1 MMQWFAVSTY
11 SSQELAVK
19 KRIEQMVEREGLQEK
34 IGQVLVPQQE
44 YVKVKDGKRKTVKM
58 NLFPS
63 YIIIE
68 LELDNNTQ
76 YMVQSIQGVV
86 KFIGE
91 GNDPHPLR
99 KSEVERLL
107 GVVNNEDAQPKIE
120 VPYVN
125 GDSVRIK
132 EGPFKD
138 FIGTVDE
145 VNSEKRKLKAM
156 VSVFGRSTPVELG
169 FNQVEAVTASE

>member
-44 YVKVKDGKRKTVKM
+44 YITVKDGKRKTVKA

-68 LELDNNTQ
+68 MELDSNSQ

-107 GVVNNEDAQPKIE
+107 GVVNAEDALPKIE
-120 VPYVN
+120 IPYVN

-138 FIGTVDE
+138 FIGTVEE
-145 VNSEKRKLKAM
+145 VNTEKRKLKAM

-169 FNQVEAVTASE
+169 FTQVEAVSASE

>member
-19 KRIEQMVEREGLQEK
+19 KRIEQMVEREGLQDK

-44 YVKVKDGKRKTVKM
+44 YVKVKDGKRKTIKS

-68 LELDNNTQ
+68 LELNTNTQ

-91 GNDPHPLR
+91 GNEPHPLR

-107 GVVNNEDAQPKIE
+107 GVVNNEEAMPKIE

-138 FIGTVDE
+138 FIGTVEE
-145 VNSEKRKLKAM
+145 VNTEKRKLKAM

-169 FNQVEAVTASE
+169 FTQVEAVSASE

>member
-1 MMQWFAVSTY
+1 MKQWFAVSTY

-44 YVKVKDGKRKTVKM
+44 YVKVKDGKRKTVKT

-68 LELDNNTQ
+68 LELDTHTQ

-91 GNDPHPLR
+91 GNEPHPLR
-99 KSEVERLL
+99 KTEVERLL
-107 GVVNNEDAQPKIE
+107 GVVNNEEAMPKIE

-138 FIGTVDE
+138 FIGTVEE
-145 VNSEKRKLKAM
+145 VNTEKRKLKAM

-169 FNQVEAVTASE
+169 FTQVEAVSASE

>member
-1 MMQWFAVSTY
+1 MKQWFVVNTY

-19 KRIEQMVEREGLQEK
+19 KRIEQMIEREGLQEK
-34 IGQVLVPQQE
+34 FGQVLVPQQE
-44 YVKVKDGKRKTVKM
+44 YVKVKDGKRKTVKT

-63 YIIIE
+63 YLIIE
-68 LELDNNTQ
+68 MELDTHTQ
-76 YMVQSIQGVV
+76 YLVQSIQGVT
-86 KFIGE
+86 KFVGE
-91 GNDPHPLR
+91 GNEPHPLR
-99 KSEVERLL
+99 RTEVERLL
-107 GVVNNEDAQPKIE
+107 GVVNAEEAQPKIE

-125 GDSVRIK
+125 GDQVRIK

-138 FIGTVDE
+138 FIGAVEE
-145 VNSEKRKLKAM
+145 VNTEKRKLKAM

>member
-1 MMQWFAVSTY
+1 MQWFAVSTY

-19 KRIEQMVEREGLQEK
+19 KRIEQMVEREGLQDK

-44 YVKVKDGKRKTVKM
+44 YVKVKDGKRKTVKA

-68 LELDNNTQ
+68 LELDTNTQ

-99 KSEVERLL
+99 RSEVERLL
-107 GVVNNEDAQPKIE
+107 GVVNNEEAQPKIE

-138 FIGTVDE
+138 FIGTVEE

-169 FNQVEAVTASE
+169 FNQVEAVSASE

>member
-1 MMQWFAVSTY
+1 MKQWFAVSTY

-19 KRIEQMVEREGLQEK
+19 KRIEQMVERENLQEK
-34 IGQVLVPQQE
+34 IGQVLVPQQD
-44 YVKVKDGKRKTVKM
+44 VIKVKDGKRKTIKM

-68 LELDNNTQ
+68 MELDTHTQ
-76 YMVQSIQGVV
+76 YMVQSIQGVT

-91 GNDPHPLR
+91 GNEPHPLR

-107 GVVNNEDAQPKIE
+107 GVVNAEDTLPKIE
-120 VPYVN
+120 IPYVN

-138 FIGTVDE
+138 FIGTVEE

>member
-1 MMQWFAVSTY
+1 MMQWFAVNTY

-19 KRIEQMVEREGLQEK
+19 KRIEQMVEREGLQER
-34 IGQVLVPQQE
+34 IGRVLVPQQE
-44 YVKVKDGKRKTVKM
+44 YVQVKDGKRKTVKS
-58 NLFPS
+58 NLYPS

-68 LELDNNTQ
+68 MELDKTTQ
-76 YMVQSIQGVV
+76 YMVTSIQGVT
-86 KFIGE
+86 KFVGE
-91 GNDPHPLR
+91 GFEPHPLR

-107 GVVNNEDAQPKIE
+107 GVVNSEEEAPKIE
-120 VPYVN
+120 IPYLN

-138 FIGTVDE
+138 FVGTVEE
-145 VNSEKRKLKAM
+145 VNTEKRKLKAM